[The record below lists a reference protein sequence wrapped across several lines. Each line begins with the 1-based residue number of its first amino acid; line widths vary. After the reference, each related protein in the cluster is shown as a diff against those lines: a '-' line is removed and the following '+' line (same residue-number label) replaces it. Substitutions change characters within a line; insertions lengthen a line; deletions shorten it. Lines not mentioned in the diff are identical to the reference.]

1 MKKCGLGPLRLDE
14 FVANYKFASEMQ
26 ERLATVAP
34 AKARIY
40 MLEGFNFA
48 QKDLF
53 SPSDPYLIVKCG
65 ETENNERKDYQLDTS
80 DPTFFKSYDFNIS
93 FPGAP

>member
-1 MKKCGLGPLRLDE
+1 MDE
-14 FVANYKFASEMQ
+14 FIANYKFASEMQ
-26 ERLATVAP
+26 QRLATIVP

-53 SPSDPYLIVKCG
+53 SPSDPFLILKCG
-65 ETENNERKDYQLDTS
+65 TTENNERENYQLDTS
-80 DPTFFKSYDFNIS
+80 DPVFYKSYDYNIS